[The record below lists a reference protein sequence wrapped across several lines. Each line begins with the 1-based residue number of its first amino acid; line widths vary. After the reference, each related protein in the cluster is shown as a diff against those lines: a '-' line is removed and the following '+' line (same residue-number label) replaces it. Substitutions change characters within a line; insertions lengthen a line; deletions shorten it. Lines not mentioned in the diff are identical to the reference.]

1 MRVVFGIDVSKAS
14 SEVAVVVDSARTKIF
29 KIENNRPGFN
39 RLGME
44 LSSVHHPEIVFE
56 ATGVYS
62 NRLCRFLNNNGYA
75 YTRLNPLEAKKQLDS
90 LRNRKTDVND
100 SWRLAETQFQL
111 KRALSYVADPV
122 HAELLILSR
131 FYDQVG
137 CDLVK
142 AKNRVHRSIQNTF
155 PEIEQIEAKHST
167 TFYWELVK
175 LFPHPSLIKS
185 LTTEEIF
192 AKMKLVST
200 HHSKRWL
207 MNKAEELQGLAEKSY
222 SAVDVSSAEIEQV
235 RYLADQAI
243 GFIQRKNKLIKQMI
257 VLAKNF
263 PDFKI
268 INSIPGIGEKST
280 VLLMG
285 ELGDLH
291 RFKSASKLNAF
302 VGIDMRHYES
312 GDLIAPDRISKLGNA
327 HARKILY
334 QSVMSIAAVE
344 APCHIKDFYKRK
356 KQSSSPTKKTAIATM
371 QRLLRT
377 IYHLVLNNQ
386 MYSYQIAQGR
396 Q

>member
-1 MRVVFGIDVSKAS
+1 TLSLHDALP
-14 SEVAVVVDSARTKIF
+14 IF
-29 KIENNRPGFN
+29 
-39 RLGME
+39 
-44 LSSVHHPEIVFE
+44 
-56 ATGVYS
+56 YS

-243 GFIQRKNKLIKQMI
+243 GFIQHKNKLIKQMI

-291 RFKSASKLNAF
+291 RFKSA
-302 VGIDMRHYES
+302 
-312 GDLIAPDRISKLGNA
+312 
-327 HARKILY
+327 
-334 QSVMSIAAVE
+334 
-344 APCHIKDFYKRK
+344 
-356 KQSSSPTKKTAIATM
+356 
-371 QRLLRT
+371 
-377 IYHLVLNNQ
+377 
-386 MYSYQIAQGR
+386 
-396 Q
+396 